1 MCFLYIWNL
10 VKEWLKVIFCLF
22 RYMLLY
28 KNGVKKDIEGILN
41 IDINNFS
48 FMFYIGDKKKIILML
63 YFVFW

>member
-1 MCFLYIWNL
+1 MCVLYIWNL

-48 FMFYIGDKKKIILML
+48 FMFYIDDKKKIILML

>member
-28 KNGVKKDIEGILN
+28 KNGVKKDMEGILN

-48 FMFYIGDKKKIILML
+48 FMFYIDDKKKIILML

>member
-48 FMFYIGDKKKIILML
+48 FMFYMMIRKRL
-63 YFVFW
+63 F

>member
-48 FMFYIGDKKKIILML
+48 FMFYIDDKKKIILML

>member
-1 MCFLYIWNL
+1 
-10 VKEWLKVIFCLF
+10 
-22 RYMLLY
+22 MLLY

-48 FMFYIGDKKKIILML
+48 FMFYIDDKKKIILML

>member
-48 FMFYIGDKKKIILML
+48 FMFYIDDKKKIILML
-63 YFVFW
+63 